1 MFRWSNGRTRSFD
14 KAYPHRL
21 QMAEE
26 EKVELA
32 ARQEAAAARAEK
44 RKNPPATGVHAHDE
58 RARAREVYGAG
69 VCTEPGRVYGAGTC
83 MEI

>member
-44 RKNPPATGVHAHDE
+44 RKNPPASTHTINA
-58 RARAREVYGAG
+58 RARA
-69 VCTEPGRVYGAGTC
+69 
-83 MEI
+83 